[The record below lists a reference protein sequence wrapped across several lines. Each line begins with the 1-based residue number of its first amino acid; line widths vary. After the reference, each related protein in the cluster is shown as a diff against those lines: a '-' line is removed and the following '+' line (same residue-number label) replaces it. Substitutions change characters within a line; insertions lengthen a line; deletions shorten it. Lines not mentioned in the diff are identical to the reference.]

1 MDTEQL
7 NKWLSFLANIGVLAG
22 ILFLALEIRQSN
34 RIALATAE
42 MSIRDHYLVHNQMV
56 VTDDRV
62 AELLVR
68 AEDPD
73 AEFSAVE
80 TTRLDAYIYMNA
92 NTWRAI
98 EIAYSNG
105 LLPPETF
112 KIIDGEI
119 NGILRWYPGLRP
131 IMQQFVEDLPTQD
144 DRYVSEAMRQALQD
158 QD

>member
-1 MDTEQL
+1 
-7 NKWLSFLANIGVLAG
+7 
-22 ILFLALEIRQSN
+22 
-34 RIALATAE
+34 

-119 NGILRWYPGLRP
+119 NGILRWYPGLRL
-131 IMQQFVEDLPTQD
+131 IMQ
-144 DRYVSEAMRQALQD
+144 
-158 QD
+158 